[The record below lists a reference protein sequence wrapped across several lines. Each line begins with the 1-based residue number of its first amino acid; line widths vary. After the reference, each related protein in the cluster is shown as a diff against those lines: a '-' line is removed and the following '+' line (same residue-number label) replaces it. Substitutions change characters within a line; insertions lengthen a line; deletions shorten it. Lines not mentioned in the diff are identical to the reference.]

1 MARQKRKRLLVR
13 IIGED
18 LLRPGTTLREV
29 SLWNIVMNAK
39 HFHHIYGPVPSRR
52 LGRSL
57 GIDLVPFKT
66 CTYDCIYCHLGRT
79 TNKTIKRKEYVVV
92 SEVLSELEQKLA
104 CEDAPEY
111 ISLAGSGE
119 PTLNSGIGELILKIK
134 SMTNIPVAVLTNSS
148 LLWMKDVQN
157 ALMPADFVIPSLDA
171 GDGMLYQHVNRP
183 HKDIS
188 FEQMVDGLIGFT
200 SRYKGSVYLEVFLL
214 AGVTG
219 IRDEVEKIAFIIKRL
234 KLKRVQM
241 NTVIRPPA
249 EEFAKP
255 LSRNQM
261 LALKNL
267 LPGEVDIIGD
277 IETRDWRKLPGDNS
291 LKNDILSLLR
301 RRPCTCMDVARGL
314 GMHASEALKH
324 LDALIASEKAMTVRM
339 SDKTFYAPKGSK
351 STLRP

>member
-1 MARQKRKRLLVR
+1 
-13 IIGED
+13 
-18 LLRPGTTLREV
+18 
-29 SLWNIVMNAK
+29 MNAK
-39 HFHHIYGPVPSRR
+39 CFQHIYGPVPSRR

-57 GIDLVPFKT
+57 GIDMVPFKT
-66 CTYDCIYCHLGRT
+66 CTYDCIYCQLGRT
-79 TNKTIKRKEYVVV
+79 TNKTIKRKEYVAV
-92 SEVLSELEQKLA
+92 SEVLCELEQKLA
-104 CEDAPEY
+104 CGDVPDY

-119 PTLNSGIGELILKIK
+119 PTLNSGIEELILKIK

-148 LLWMKDVQN
+148 LFWMKDVQN
-157 ALMPADFVIPSLDA
+157 ALMPADLVIPSLDA
-171 GDGMLYQHVNRP
+171 GDGILYQCVNRP

-219 IRDEVEKIAFIIKRL
+219 IRNEVEKIAYIIKRL
-234 KLKRVQM
+234 KIKCVQM

-255 LSRNQM
+255 LSRSQM
-261 LALKNL
+261 SAFKNL

-277 IETRDWRKLPGDNS
+277 IEMPDLCKLPGGQS
-291 LKNDILSLLR
+291 LNNNILSLIG

-324 LDALIASEKAMTVRM
+324 LDALIASGKAMTVRM
-339 SDKTFYAPKGSK
+339 SDKTFYTHKESNNA
-351 STLRP
+351 LRP